1 MGKLRSKVLLVLAL
15 GCLLVIACQTAGSPP
30 QSQSK
35 DQQPKASQSNA
46 SQPNASQ
53 LTEQPQAEGLSD
65 STTAIS
71 PAGSPRGSRPGAVAQ
86 LTSLIRNVDTFGKLK
101 VKLFGV
107 QMPPPEIM
115 ALIVAGVILFGGAS
129 WSLATRRQAR
139 RAR

>member
-1 MGKLRSKVLLVLAL
+1 MGKLRSKVLLVLVL
-15 GCLLVIACQTAGSPP
+15 GSLLVIACQTAGTPP

-35 DQQPKASQSNA
+35 DQQLKASQSNA
-46 SQPNASQ
+46 SQSNGSQ
-53 LTEQPQAEGLSD
+53 LADQSQAAALSD
-65 STTAIS
+65 STTALS
-71 PAGSPRGSRPGAVAQ
+71 PAGSPRGSRSGASAQ

-129 WSLATRRQAR
+129 WSLATRRLAR

>member
-1 MGKLRSKVLLVLAL
+1 
-15 GCLLVIACQTAGSPP
+15 
-30 QSQSK
+30 
-35 DQQPKASQSNA
+35 
-46 SQPNASQ
+46 
-53 LTEQPQAEGLSD
+53 
-65 STTAIS
+65 
-71 PAGSPRGSRPGAVAQ
+71 VAQ